1 MIHTVTY
8 YRFPFKEELG
18 AWVIIWDELGG
29 SEGYCHLKATI
40 IPNAKILI
48 KKLIKD
54 HLLSE
59 RKSEIAYNHFTS
71 PYGINEPPE
80 LLQYT
85 LFSPQDGSDIYSVN
99 VVIHILKFCETKVK
113 EVKKKS
119 FSWLAALDLGG
130 NTTRSDKC
138 MKAIKKGLT
147 LDGEETLYKELKAY
161 LSSNNVALH
170 FVEPECPRVKC
181 GSF

>member
-8 YRFPFKEELG
+8 YRFPFKEKLG

-48 KKLIKD
+48 SKLVKEGF
-54 HLLSE
+54 LKE
-59 RKSEIAYNHFTS
+59 RKAEIAYNFVTR
-71 PYGINEPPE
+71 PKFGFETPE
-80 LLQYT
+80 LLQYIY
-85 LFSPQDGSDIYSVN
+85 FSPTDGTDPYSVN

-147 LDGEETLYKELKAY
+147 LDGEETLYKELRSF
-161 LSSNNVALH
+161 LNTNNNVDLH
-170 FVEPECPRVKC
+170 YV
-181 GSF
+181 